1 VCSTDRARFN
11 AAGKQSIFK
20 ELSTASSFSLVF
32 SIFLSFPHL
41 TAPLL
46 LQGVDV
52 HLPVDAIS
60 STHWED
66 RRIALERLSQC
77 GAFLTTTESILFQ
90 LAKDARN
97 ASFKASH
104 VASSLLSKSA

>member
-1 VCSTDRARFN
+1 MFFHLQHLVH
-11 AAGKQSIFK
+11 
-20 ELSTASSFSLVF
+20 ASPFSPQVLM
-32 SIFLSFPHL
+32 
-41 TAPLL
+41 
-46 LQGVDV
+46 QGVDV

-97 ASFKASH
+97 ASFKVSH
-104 VASSLLSKSA
+104 DAWSFVLNSAECLQVISALAKEPRVRIRDNGSSE

>member
-1 VCSTDRARFN
+1 MRPKNGLQCRVLSS
-11 AAGKQSIFK
+11 AASCPCLPFV
-20 ELSTASSFSLVF
+20 TTYHNTF
-32 SIFLSFPHL
+32 
-41 TAPLL
+41 
-46 LQGVDV
+46 QGVDV

-97 ASFKASH
+97 ASFK
-104 VASSLLSKSA
+104 V

>member
-1 VCSTDRARFN
+1 
-11 AAGKQSIFK
+11 
-20 ELSTASSFSLVF
+20 
-32 SIFLSFPHL
+32 
-41 TAPLL
+41 LL

-97 ASFKASH
+97 ASFKASY
-104 VASSLLSKSA
+104 VASSLHSKSAQCLQVISALAKEPRVRIRDNGSSE

>member
-1 VCSTDRARFN
+1 MVSPCHVCAHHFN
-11 AAGKQSIFK
+11 VAHPV
-20 ELSTASSFSLVF
+20 SLQR
-32 SIFLSFPHL
+32 
-41 TAPLL
+41 
-46 LQGVDV
+46 QGVDV

-66 RRIALERLSQC
+66 RRVALERLSQC

-97 ASFKASH
+97 ASFK
-104 VASSLLSKSA
+104 VRDV

>member
-1 VCSTDRARFN
+1 MTFRWCHRVRCRAHHFN
-11 AAGKQSIFK
+11 VAHPV
-20 ELSTASSFSLVF
+20 SLQR
-32 SIFLSFPHL
+32 
-41 TAPLL
+41 
-46 LQGVDV
+46 QGVDV

-66 RRIALERLSQC
+66 RRVALERLSQC

-97 ASFKASH
+97 ASFK
-104 VASSLLSKSA
+104 VRDV

>member
-1 VCSTDRARFN
+1 MVCS
-11 AAGKQSIFK
+11 IFP
-20 ELSTASSFSLVF
+20 
-32 SIFLSFPHL
+32 SFPHL
-41 TAPLL
+41 TACLL

-104 VASSLLSKSA
+104 VAVVPAFEIGSIFAGYIRSRQGTAGPHP